1 MIKTMIN
8 TRTGKVVVFDKYLM
22 LEMPW
27 YEIIPEKIS
36 EESTL
41 NFHVNPPEISENCEQ
56 LTVKNKLLKKPH
68 WKTALKLRNNLL
80 ENQA

>member
-1 MIKTMIN
+1 MIN
-8 TRTGKVVVFDKYLM
+8 TKTGKVVVYDKHLM
-22 LEMPW
+22 IEMPW
-27 YEIIPEKIS
+27 YELIPEKIS
-36 EESTL
+36 PELILDNYEE
-41 NFHVNPPEISENCEQ
+41 

>member
-1 MIKTMIN
+1 MTKTMIN
-8 TRTGKVVVFDKYLM
+8 TRTGKVVVYDKYLM
-22 LEMPW
+22 IEMPW
-27 YEIIPEKIS
+27 YELVPEKIS
-36 EESTL
+36 EELTL
-41 NFHVNPPEISENCEQ
+41 ENSEQ

>member
-1 MIKTMIN
+1 MIN
-8 TRTGKVVVFDKYLM
+8 TRTGKVVVYDKYLM
-22 LEMPW
+22 IEMPW
-27 YEIIPEKIS
+27 YELIPEKIL
-36 EESTL
+36 EELTL
-41 NFHVNPPEISENCEQ
+41 ENSEQ

>member
-1 MIKTMIN
+1 MIN
-8 TRTGKVVVFDKYLM
+8 TRTGKVVVYDKYLM
-22 LEMPW
+22 IEMPW
-27 YEIIPEKIS
+27 YELVPEKIS
-36 EESTL
+36 EELTL
-41 NFHVNPPEISENCEQ
+41 ENSEQ